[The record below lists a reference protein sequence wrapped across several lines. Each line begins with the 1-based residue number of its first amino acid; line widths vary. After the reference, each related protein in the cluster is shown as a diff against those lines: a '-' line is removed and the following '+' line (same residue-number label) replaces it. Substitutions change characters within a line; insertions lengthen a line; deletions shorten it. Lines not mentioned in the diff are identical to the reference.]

1 VKSYPRIALFGGT
14 FDPIHIGHLAVA
26 RQAYQQLKLDRV
38 IFIPSGT
45 PPHRATGPV
54 ATAEQRCAM
63 VELAIAKEPNFEL
76 SDLEARRE
84 GLSYTVDTVRTF
96 AQTYPDASLYFIL
109 GDDCAAKLHRWKGI
123 EEMLTLVTFI
133 AAHRGGGKADAA
145 VAHRVV
151 NLEME
156 AMPQA
161 STYLRAALANGQTIE
176 HDTASVVARFISE
189 QGLYR
194 NPLSA

>member
-1 VKSYPRIALFGGT
+1 MKSYPRIALFGGT

-26 RQAYQQLKLDRV
+26 RQACQQLKLDRV

-45 PPHRATGPV
+45 PPHRATGPI

-63 VELAIAKEPNFEL
+63 VALAIAKEPNFEL

-123 EEMLTLVTFI
+123 EEMLKLVTFI
-133 AAHRGGGKADAA
+133 AAHRGGGKPDTA
-145 VAHRVV
+145 VAHSVV
-151 NLEME
+151 NLEM
-156 AMPQA
+156 APMPQA

-176 HDTASVVARFISE
+176 HDTAPVVAQFISE
-189 QGLYR
+189 QGLYHS
-194 NPLSA
+194 PLSA